1 MSALGTCLVSI
12 VRGQI
17 GERFKSASVGT
28 ADISFQVVQG
38 VKWMKRTNGFY

>member
-17 GERFKSASVGT
+17 GERVKSASVGA
-28 ADISFQVVQG
+28 ADVSVQVVQG
-38 VKWMKRTNGFY
+38 VKWMMGNNVFY